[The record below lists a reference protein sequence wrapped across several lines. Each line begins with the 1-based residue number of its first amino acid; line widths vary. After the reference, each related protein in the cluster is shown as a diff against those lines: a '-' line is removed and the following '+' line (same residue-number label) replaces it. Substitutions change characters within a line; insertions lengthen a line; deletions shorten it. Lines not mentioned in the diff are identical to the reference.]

1 MIDIFIF
8 AQAVYQLPYNIVTE
22 HTDHFDIEFNKEL
35 LGSWIIERVTVNR
48 SFTIPTCTTVSI
60 LLFVSLGKLQ

>member
-22 HTDHFDIEFNKEL
+22 HIDFEFNNEL
-35 LGSWIIERVTVNR
+35 LGSWIIERVTINK
-48 SFTIPTCTTVSI
+48 SFTIPTTASI
-60 LLFVSLGKLQ
+60 LLFISLGKLQ

>member
-1 MIDIFIF
+1 MIGIFIF

-22 HTDHFDIEFNKEL
+22 HTDHFDIDFNNEL
-35 LGSWIIERVTVNR
+35 LGSWIIEKVTVKR
-48 SFTIPTCTTVSI
+48 SFTIPTTVSI